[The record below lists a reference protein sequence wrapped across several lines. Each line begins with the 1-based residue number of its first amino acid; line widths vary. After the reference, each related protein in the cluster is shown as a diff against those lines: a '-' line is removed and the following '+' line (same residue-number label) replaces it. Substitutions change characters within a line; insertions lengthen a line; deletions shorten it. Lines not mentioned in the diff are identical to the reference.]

1 MRCPSRSQLRAPL
14 SAWAATVRVHLPP
27 LLLPMIH
34 HLVMAERTAHLYEHV
49 EVCVALLF
57 LRSGAGWLACAG
69 RWSWSSRTEGA
80 RGRQRL
86 SFVPTPVSGA
96 LVLDFIS
103 PISRVRVHSA

>member
-34 HLVMAERTAHLYEHV
+34 HWLWPTRTAHLYEHV

-57 LRSGAGWLACAG
+57 LRSVAGGWRVLDAGAGLRELRVAG
-69 RWSWSSRTEGA
+69 SGYR
-80 RGRQRL
+80 
-86 SFVPTPVSGA
+86 FVPTPVSGA
-96 LVLDFIS
+96 LVLDFIL